1 MPDLRNELMPLVVYD
16 DPRVGTTQLRN
27 AESVDGSAG
36 INLRAD
42 IDYPMTVAGGEC
54 PHGYRYGW
62 LCLAASTSASAGATN
77 TLAAETVP
85 GGLLLF
91 MAGLSSTHDSSS
103 IRRTIA
109 VRIGHLVVNGR
120 SCRIF
125 DGNAVAGEGP
135 RR

>member
-1 MPDLRNELMPLVVYD
+1 MPDLSNELMPLVIYN

-27 AESVDGSAG
+27 AESVDGSPG
-36 INLRAD
+36 INLRVD

-54 PHGYRYGW
+54 PHRYRHGW
-62 LCLAASTSASAGATN
+62 LCLAASTSASAVATN
-77 TLAAETVP
+77 TLAAEAVP
-85 GGLLLF
+85 GWALLF

-103 IRRTIA
+103 IRRTNA
-109 VRIGHLVVNGR
+109 VRIGHLVVNGS

-125 DGNAVAGEGP
+125 DGNPVAVEGP